1 LLAIRRASS
10 IVTRGPYRISAGFA
24 AINVGERLPV
34 SVFHFA
40 GCQEFAQLSTA
51 AGSGECFVQ
60 AW

>member
-1 LLAIRRASS
+1 VPRPLSHVCRIS
-10 IVTRGPYRISAGFA
+10 ISAGFA

-34 SVFHFA
+34 SVFHFV